1 MMYEYNEETSER
13 GGVQIPILERAL
25 TTEVTGDFSL
35 PDYQPEIKRLL
46 RIETN
51 VLPPN
56 RFAGSDGVELQGT
69 LDYYV
74 LYMGHDNGIYCA
86 PFSTEYTMRAEPD
99 AEGRGLLSSVGEPL
113 VCLCDTTAELPAG
126 RVTAPRRLNIRCKIK
141 AAVKL
146 YGELAALSAEG
157 NGGEGHSTEEN
168 EVESVERLIRTT
180 EAGRLYWGLGE
191 PIPLQDDVILVPSD
205 GEQRLVCAE
214 GSVLMHEAV
223 ATAGAVNCRGEVV
236 LKLTLCPAETE
247 SEFASDTV
255 EGRSPRP
262 LNVMQRKIPFS
273 GTVEMAGV
281 TSACTAAASGYCTD
295 ISVEMEDGHLHAE
308 MQIVTEAR
316 AQKNETVS
324 YVGDLYSTRREGLCK
339 YTTYP
344 AERALRA
351 VNGNF
356 TLSDS
361 LPLAEVGIDASSP
374 VTIADVTAT
383 AIPDR
388 LTADRSK
395 GRCHLAGT
403 CRCHLLL
410 LRDGE
415 YSSADMELPFR
426 YEFDEPSLVQAV
438 HTLTA
443 KKSPS
448 DETTLSDGTLVSGGM
463 PVFDVTPV
471 FDGTPIFDVTPVFD
485 GRVSVIHCRARMD
498 GERVGVDAELAV
510 AIRTHLPAP
519 FVAMSD
525 ANFGEE
531 VTRRR
536 GEYVIC
542 FPAPDDT
549 LWSVAKRYHAPLA
562 ALTAAN
568 NLPTGADV
576 SSPESLDGAGYL
588 IV

>member
-1 MMYEYNEETSER
+1 MMYEYSEDTTGR
-13 GGVQIPILERAL
+13 GGVQIPILDRTL

-74 LYMGHDNGIYCA
+74 LYMGHDNGVYCA
-86 PFSTEYTMRAEPD
+86 PLSAEYSMRAEPD
-99 AEGRGLLSSVGEPL
+99 ADGRGLLAAVGEPL
-113 VCLCDTTAELPAG
+113 VCLCDATAETPAG

-146 YGELAALSAEG
+146 YGEHAGADSSGSGSDGAEDASI
-157 NGGEGHSTEEN
+157 EK
-168 EVESVERLIRTT
+168 LIRTA

-191 PIPLQDDVILVPSD
+191 AIPLQDDVILSPAD
-205 GEQRLVCAE
+205 GEQRVVCAE
-214 GSVLMHEAV
+214 GKVLVSEATP
-223 ATAGAVNCRGEVV
+223 TAGAVHCRGEVV

-247 SEFASDTV
+247 QEFASDTAD
-255 EGRSPRP
+255 GRPSRP
-262 LNVMQRKIPFS
+262 LTVIQRKLPFS
-273 GTVEMAGV
+273 GTVDVAGV
-281 TSACTAAASGYCTD
+281 TPACAASACGYCTD
-295 ISVEMEDGHLHAE
+295 LSVEMEDGHMHVE
-308 MQIVTEAR
+308 MSVVTEAR

-324 YVGDLYSTRREGLCK
+324 YVGDLYSTRREGNAR
-339 YTTYP
+339 YATYP
-344 AERALRA
+344 AERALRT

-361 LPLAEVGIDASSP
+361 LPLAEVGIEP
-374 VTIADVTAT
+374 TVTVADVTAT
-383 AIPDR
+383 AVAEGM
-388 LTADRSK
+388 TADRAK
-395 GRCHLAGT
+395 GRCLLTGT

-415 YSSADMELPFR
+415 YASADMELPFR
-426 YEFDEPSLVQAV
+426 YEFDDPYFLQAG
-438 HTLTA
+438 
-443 KKSPS
+443 
-448 DETTLSDGTLVSGGM
+448 EGTGNAEGM
-463 PVFDVTPV
+463 PL
-471 FDGTPIFDVTPVFD
+471 FD
-485 GRVSVIHCRARMD
+485 GRVSVISCRARMD

-510 AIRTHLPAP
+510 ALRTCMPAP
-519 FVAMSD
+519 FVALAD
-525 ANFGEE
+525 VDFGEE

-542 FPAPDDT
+542 FPAPADS
-549 LWSVAKRYHAPLA
+549 LWTVAKRYHAPIA
-562 ALTAAN
+562 SLTAAN
-568 NLPTGADV
+568 NLPVGADV
-576 SSPESLDGAGYL
+576 SAPESLDGAKYL

>member
-1 MMYEYNEETSER
+1 
-13 GGVQIPILERAL
+13 
-25 TTEVTGDFSL
+25 
-35 PDYQPEIKRLL
+35 
-46 RIETN
+46 
-51 VLPPN
+51 
-56 RFAGSDGVELQGT
+56 
-69 LDYYV
+69 
-74 LYMGHDNGIYCA
+74 
-86 PFSTEYTMRAEPD
+86 
-99 AEGRGLLSSVGEPL
+99 
-113 VCLCDTTAELPAG
+113 
-126 RVTAPRRLNIRCKIK
+126 
-141 AAVKL
+141 
-146 YGELAALSAEG
+146 
-157 NGGEGHSTEEN
+157 
-168 EVESVERLIRTT
+168 
-180 EAGRLYWGLGE
+180 
-191 PIPLQDDVILVPSD
+191 LQDDVILVPSD

-247 SEFASDTV
+247 AEFASDTV

-316 AQKNETVS
+316 AQKNESVS

-361 LPLAEVGIDASSP
+361 LPLAEVGIDSSSP

-383 AIPDR
+383 AVPDK

-426 YEFDEPSLVQAV
+426 YEFDEPSLEQGTG
-438 HTLTA
+438 HTPTA

-448 DETTLSDGTLVSGGM
+448 DETTLSDGMSVADKMPFLDGM
-463 PVFDVTPV
+463 
-471 FDGTPIFDVTPVFD
+471 PVFD